1 MAAAMARSR
10 AACVL
15 LIALS
20 LASLSF
26 VPGRDAELPTR
37 SKPRK
42 RKRVAL
48 RGVNEVLEKLQQLPS
63 MFQAASSALPE
74 FFSTSPEPLSEVSS
88 FQMRADGLSRNGLI
102 QSFTFR
108 AAAGRE
114 ERLLQQL
121 GRLRASAKT
130 QPGVLSAWLS
140 QSTEDPRDMM
150 FFLRYEAMESLVRHQ
165 DQGFKGLL
173 SAMEEN
179 LQEPIGLYL
188 ADEQLGQIGQ
198 ARHPLG
204 PGGEGGRDDAIYSSR
219 RKRR

>member
-1 MAAAMARSR
+1 MARSR

-88 FQMRADGLSRNGLI
+88 FQMRADGLSRTDMNG
-102 QSFTFR
+102 R
-108 AAAGRE
+108 